1 MNNALL
7 DIRPRPTILGLGA
20 AQQIKHRVLGEGI
33 VDPRAARIED
43 MAGHNPQGRVVFG
56 RLANAEEEV

>member
-1 MNNALL
+1 LL
-7 DIRPRPTILGLGA
+7 DIRPRPTILGLSA
-20 AQQIKHRVLGEGI
+20 AQQIKHRILGEGV

-43 MAGHNPQGRVVFG
+43 MAGHNPQGSVVFG